1 MSVNKF
7 KKAFEQTKNQG
18 TSEIN
23 EKKERI
29 QIGGGLLSGI
39 SEAARSKEMDIIY
52 VLPADIYPS
61 EDNLISMNQN
71 EIEDLAQSIVEVGI
85 LNPPIL
91 RKDGEKYRIVCGERR
106 YRAVLLNIEKG
117 LRDSEQLLKC
127 HLFNPEII
135 DLPLSDEEKEDFVRD
150 VENAQQRNKTDADK
164 LMLIRKFKERYE
176 KLRVLDPERFKGIKT
191 RDLLENDL
199 NMSKSAIAQFQKIEN
214 QGSEK
219 LKQAILD
226 NQINITAAVDVASME
241 DAEQEELI
249 ENILGNPDT
258 KQITKKDISAYQY
271 NQRNAAK
278 SADKNIENEESFIT
292 EKSLKKEMKTI
303 FKYLREVEGVQL
315 EKEEL
320 FSLLNKIRDIEFI
333 LKK

>member
-1 MSVNKF
+1 MAINKF
-7 KKAFEQTKNQG
+7 KKAFDQAKGQG
-18 TSEIN
+18 VSEVKEVK
-23 EKKERI
+23 EKI

-39 SEAARSKEMDIIY
+39 SEAARSKEMDIVY
-52 VLPADIYPS
+52 VLPSDIYPS

-91 RKDGEKYRIVCGERR
+91 RKDGDRYRIVCGERR

-117 LRDSEQLLKC
+117 LRAADQLLKC
-127 HLFNPEII
+127 HLFNPDII

-164 LMLIRKFKERYE
+164 LMLIRKFKDRYE
-176 KLRVLDPERFKGIKT
+176 KLRKLDPERFKGIKT
-191 RDLLENDL
+191 RELLENDL

-226 NQINITAAVDVASME
+226 NQINITAAVDVASMK
-241 DAEQEELI
+241 DAEQDDLI
-249 ENILGNPDT
+249 ENILENPD
-258 KQITKKDISAYQY
+258 KNQITKKDISVYQY
-271 NQRNAAK
+271 NQRNSVK
-278 SADKNIENEESFIT
+278 SEDEKTENEESFIT

-303 FKYLREVEGVQL
+303 FKYLRDVEGVQL
-315 EKEEL
+315 EKDEL

>member
-1 MSVNKF
+1 MAINKF
-7 KKAFEQTKNQG
+7 KKAFDQAKGQG
-18 TSEIN
+18 VSEVKEVK
-23 EKKERI
+23 EKI

-39 SEAARSKEMDIIY
+39 SEAARSKEMDIVY
-52 VLPADIYPS
+52 VLPSDIYPS

-91 RKDGEKYRIVCGERR
+91 RKDGDRYRIVCGERR

-117 LRDSEQLLKC
+117 LRAADQLLKC
-127 HLFNPEII
+127 HLFNPDII

-164 LMLIRKFKERYE
+164 LMLIRKFKDRYE
-176 KLRVLDPERFKGIKT
+176 KLRKLDPERFKGIKT
-191 RDLLENDL
+191 RELLENDL

-226 NQINITAAVDVASME
+226 NQINITAAVDVASMK
-241 DAEQEELI
+241 DAEQDDLI
-249 ENILGNPDT
+249 ENILDNPDK

-271 NQRNAAK
+271 NQRNATE
-278 SADKNIENEESFIT
+278 SIDQNIDNEESFIT

-315 EKEEL
+315 EKDEL
-320 FSLLNKIRDIEFI
+320 FNLLNKIRDIEFI

>member
-1 MSVNKF
+1 MAVNKF
-7 KKAFEQTKNQG
+7 KKAFEQAKGQG
-18 TSEIN
+18 TSEVKEVK
-23 EKKERI
+23 EKI

-52 VLPADIYPS
+52 VLPSEIYPS

-91 RKDGEKYRIVCGERR
+91 RKDGDRYRIVCGERR

-117 LRDSEQLLKC
+117 LRDADQLLKC
-127 HLFNPEII
+127 HLFNPDII

-164 LMLIRKFKERYE
+164 LMLIRKFKDRYE
-176 KLRVLDPERFKGIKT
+176 KLRKLDPERFKGIKT
-191 RDLLENDL
+191 RELLENDL

-226 NQINITAAVDVASME
+226 NQINITAAVDVASMK
-241 DAEQEELI
+241 DAEQDDLI
-249 ENILGNPDT
+249 ENILDNPDK

-271 NQRNAAK
+271 NQRNAEE
-278 SADKNIENEESFIT
+278 SVDQNIEHEESFIT

-303 FKYLREVEGVQL
+303 FKYLRDVEGVQL
-315 EKEEL
+315 EKDEL